1 MRASQSPVIPVKQS
15 TVIIAGF
22 EIIVVLLADGRVA
35 AAFRMFCEMLHLDY
49 STQVQKVRAHRTIG
63 DCLISAFIET
73 VQGKQ
78 EANVIIAEAIPIWLA
93 GIHPNRV
100 SPEARK
106 ILDICQLDAV
116 RTIRQKFFLEVE
128 AESGQTLPPKEEPAQ
143 TLPPKEEPAQAVP
156 PKEEPEPAALPP
168 EEESSTYWDHMAL
181 GQIGLEQEV
190 RELLKFVR
198 QAKADREQI
207 IELFQRHQKRL
218 DRLEAQVEALTE
230 QVKHLSAGTLL
241 TAVHQAQLQVLIRAW
256 EFKSGQPASAIEQE
270 LAAAFGVETVS
281 QITEAAWGE
290 MMAGFRDRLGWS
302 V

>member
-1 MRASQSPVIPVKQS
+1 MKTSQPPVTPVKQS

-35 AAFRMFCEMLHLDY
+35 AAFHMFCDMLSLAY
-49 STQVQKVRAHRTIG
+49 TSQVRKVQAHPTIG
-63 DCLISAFIET
+63 DCLISAYIET
-73 VQGKQ
+73 NGGIQ
-78 EANVIIAEAIPIWLA
+78 EANVIIAEAIPIWLS
-93 GIHPNRV
+93 GIHPNKV

-143 TLPPKEEPAQAVP
+143 TLPPKEEPAQSAP
-156 PKEEPEPAALPP
+156 PKEEPEPAVLPP
-168 EEESSTYWDHMAL
+168 EEESYTYWDHMAL
-181 GQIGLEQEV
+181 GQIGLEQEM
-190 RELLKFVR
+190 RELLKFMR

-207 IELFQRHQKRL
+207 IELFQRHKKRL
-218 DRLEAQVEALTE
+218 DRLEAQVDALNE

-241 TAVHQAQLQVLIRAW
+241 TTIHQAQLQVLIRAW
-256 EFKSGQPASAIEQE
+256 EFKSGQPASTIEQE